1 MSLLE
6 LRAEMDR
13 LKSSEHYARY
23 LETEFDEAARDD
35 VVRSFAQ
42 RFSSIEHLVQQ
53 QELLKVQASV
63 QAGAA
68 PSRMMETA
76 EQRRVR
82 LESSFSTF
90 KHEFVRE
97 KGGKDKS
104 LTEQAR
110 RNHVAGVA
118 LMTARELV
126 PDADSPAMVVLAA
139 QGLDDSVKD
148 IEELRTALDQG
159 IAHCMQTAD
168 NLIIAYKHSWEAVSR
183 MDGECDLR
191 LSDERAKALKE
202 ALAAMDKEADRE
214 RASKVA
220 KNASNGGNGGGGGGY
235 RHFNRR
241 GRGHSGFDVPPYGPN
256 QLYANA
262 LGAGRGMVAPPTY
275 GNYPN
280 PAFFPG
286 AAGRGRGH

>member
-23 LETEFDEAARDD
+23 LETEFNEAARDD

-168 NLIIAYKHSWEAVSR
+168 NLIIAYKHSW
-183 MDGECDLR
+183 GGR
-191 LSDERAKALKE
+191 L
-202 ALAAMDKEADRE
+202 
-214 RASKVA
+214 
-220 KNASNGGNGGGGGGY
+220 
-235 RHFNRR
+235 
-241 GRGHSGFDVPPYGPN
+241 PYGW
-256 QLYANA
+256 
-262 LGAGRGMVAPPTY
+262 RV
-275 GNYPN
+275 
-280 PAFFPG
+280 
-286 AAGRGRGH
+286 